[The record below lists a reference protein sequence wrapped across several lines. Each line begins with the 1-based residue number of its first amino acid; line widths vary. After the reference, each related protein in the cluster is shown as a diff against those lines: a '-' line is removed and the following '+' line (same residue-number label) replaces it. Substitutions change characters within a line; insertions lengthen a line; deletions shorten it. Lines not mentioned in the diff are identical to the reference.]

1 MTNSPSLLTKLT
13 CGCIVVCL
21 MNNMQYV
28 GGGGRLALVYKVS
41 LAVMGADRYG
51 AGEKTSLCGR
61 TTACAGPQIIAS
73 KGVGR

>member
-28 GGGGRLALVYKVS
+28 GEATSLVVYKVS
-41 LAVMGADRYG
+41 LAVMGADRCG